1 MSDTTN
7 ERVGMNDGA
16 LSSLDDVVASLSNER
31 VSDGNDT
38 SNTNQFQ
45 IPDKFQGKST
55 EEIIKSYMELEAQQG
70 RQGAE
75 FGALRKLADTFITQ
89 PVNPS
94 HGTTNEPAKVVDINW
109 DDLPEQEKLRVVVDQ
124 EIAPFRNE
132 VLALRKDRMEAN
144 LKTAHPDY
152 VDIVRNQDFQKWVVG
167 SEIRKEMFV
176 RSDKQYDFDAANELF
191 NTWKAVSGAK
201 AQAAEAERGQA
212 YRDGG
217 MVTNS
222 VTDASPAKIY
232 RRADLINLK
241 IRNPQA
247 YARLAPEIDRA
258 YAEGR
263 VR

>member
-1 MSDTTN
+1 MSTDD
-7 ERVGMNDGA
+7 RVMNDGA
-16 LSSLDDVVASLSNER
+16 LSSLDDVVASLSSER
-31 VSDGNDT
+31 VPDGT
-38 SNTNQFQ
+38 NTNTQFQ
-45 IPDKFQGKST
+45 IPEKFQGKSY
-55 EEIIKSYMELEAQQG
+55 EEVVKSYMELEAQQG

-75 FGALRKLADTFITQ
+75 LGELRKLADSFITQ
-89 PVNPS
+89 PSSPPQ
-94 HGTTNEPAKVVDINW
+94 GTTVPQQRVDINW
-109 DDLPEQEKLRVVVDQ
+109 DDLPEPEKLRAVVDQ
-124 EIAPFRNE
+124 EIAPFKHE

-152 VDIVRNQDFQKWVVG
+152 VDIVRNPDFQKWVVG

-191 NTWKAVSGAK
+191 TTWKAVSGAK
-201 AQAAEAERGQA
+201 AQASEAERSKSFQEGS
-212 YRDGG
+212 

-222 VTDASPAKIY
+222 MTDASPARIY

-241 IRNPQA
+241 INNPQA